1 MSESSAHVESID
13 ALKAFR
19 VALLKFAAAV
29 VQVVGLMRWPLLVPG
44 YASDAASSNLAVAQ
58 RRYMRVTFLLPSKIQ
73 IVRVEVNSSGTVTGT
88 TTLSTVDFEGG
99 VTYNKISGLID
110 TPDALGMASA
120 VDFGTATT
128 IQFATDGSLVD
139 QAGSPLN
146 GTIVL
151 ANANNKTSSRAITVL
166 GSTGH
171 IRAYKWNGT
180 VWTLV

>member
-1 MSESSAHVESID
+1 MAALTQLGCLLCASRFSLVLSSVT
-13 ALKAFR
+13 
-19 VALLKFAAAV
+19 
-29 VQVVGLMRWPLLVPG
+29 
-44 YASDAASSNLAVAQ
+44 LAWV
-58 RRYMRVTFLLPSKIQ
+58 
-73 IVRVEVNSSGTVTGT
+73 
-88 TTLSTVDFEGG
+88 EGG

-120 VDFGTATT
+120 VDFGSATT

-151 ANANNKTSSRAITVL
+151 ANANTKTSSRAITVL

-171 IRAYKWNGT
+171 VRAYKWNGAA
-180 VWTLV
+180 WTLV